1 MRRTI
6 ALAVATGLLWTA
18 SPAARGPSGTA
29 APQPPTRTIYV
40 SATDRNGA
48 SVPDLAGPDF
58 AVKEGGKVREVLQA
72 GPATRPMKIAIVID
86 DNGTGIFRY
95 GVGRFIQR
103 LHGRAEFALS
113 TVAGQFV
120 KLVDYTANGQELGE
134 VLAQL
139 VARPGTADGG
149 QLLEGIYET
158 AKDLERRKT
167 DRGVIVVLTVGG
179 EEHSPLPAHHVLDQ
193 LRKSGAA
200 LHVVSVSSS
209 ALRSMAAVQR
219 PSALLGENLNLN
231 EVLGDGP
238 KQSGGRRDEI
248 VATAG
253 LVAGLQQ
260 LAETLLTQY
269 AVQYARPQGTRS
281 DKLNVSVKRPGITVL
296 AAGARCRTGES
307 LIPNRRILESR
318 QRFEIA

>member
-1 MRRTI
+1 MRCTL
-6 ALAVATGLLWTA
+6 ALAMVASLLSAA
-18 SPAARGPSGTA
+18 SPVARGFGTSG
-29 APQPPTRTIYV
+29 PLQPATHTVYV
-40 SATDRNGA
+40 SATDRSGA
-48 SVPDLAGPDF
+48 VVLDLTGSDF
-58 AVKEGGKVREVLQA
+58 VVKEGGKAREVVQA

-95 GVGRFIQR
+95 GVGRFIQK

-113 TVAGQFV
+113 TVAGQFLKV
-120 KLVDYTANGQELGE
+120 TDYTANGQELGE
-134 VLAQL
+134 ALALL

-158 AKDLERRKT
+158 ARDLERRKT
-167 DRGVIVVLTVGG
+167 DRAVIVVLTVGG
-179 EEHSPLPAHHVLDQ
+179 EEHSSLPAHHVLDQ

-209 ALRSMAAVQR
+209 ALRSMAAVDK

-238 KQSGGRRDEI
+238 KQSGGVRSEI

-253 LVAGLQQ
+253 LVGGLQQ

-269 AVQYARPQGTRS
+269 AVEYARPEGAKA
-281 DKLNVSVKRPGITVL
+281 DKLSVSVKRPGINVR
-296 AAGARCRTGES
+296 APVR
-307 LIPNRRILESR
+307 IPDKK
-318 QRFEIA
+318 

>member
-1 MRRTI
+1 MF
-6 ALAVATGLLWTA
+6 ALALATALVSGA
-18 SPAARGPSGTA
+18 PAAPVA
-29 APQPPTRTIYV
+29 AEPQSLPAPPPTRTIYV
-40 SATDRNGA
+40 SATDRSGA
-48 SVPDLAGPDF
+48 SVPGLTGADF

-86 DNGTGIFRY
+86 DNGTGLFRY
-95 GVGRFIQR
+95 GAGRFIQR

-113 TVAGQFV
+113 TVAGQFL
-120 KLVDYTANGQELGE
+120 KMVDYTANGEELGE
-134 VLAQL
+134 ALSQL

-167 DRGVIVVLTVGG
+167 DRSVIVVLTVGG

-200 LHVVSVSSS
+200 LHVIAVSSS
-209 ALRSMAAVQR
+209 ALRSMEAVQR
-219 PSALLGENLNLN
+219 PSALLGENLNLS

-248 VATAG
+248 VASAG
-253 LVAGLQQ
+253 LVSGLQV

-269 AVQYARPQGTRS
+269 AVEYARAPGTRS
-281 DKLNVSVKRPGITVL
+281 DKLSVSVKKPGVSVR
-296 AAGARCRTGES
+296 APVRVPDR
-307 LIPNRRILESR
+307 
-318 QRFEIA
+318 

>member
-1 MRRTI
+1 MRCTL
-6 ALAVATGLLWTA
+6 ALAFATSLLSAA
-18 SPAARGPSGTA
+18 SPAARGASATPAS
-29 APQPPTRTIYV
+29 PQPLTHTVYV

-48 SVPDLAGPDF
+48 SVLDLTGSDF
-58 AVKEGGKVREVLQA
+58 AVKEGGKAREVLQA
-72 GPATRPMKIAIVID
+72 GPATRPMKIAILID

-95 GVGRFIQR
+95 GVGRFMQR
-103 LHGRAEFALS
+103 LQGRAEFALS
-113 TVAGQFV
+113 TVAGQHL
-120 KLVDYTANGQELGE
+120 KIVDYTANGQVLGDA
-134 VLAQL
+134 LAQL

-158 AKDLERRKT
+158 ARDLERRKT
-167 DRGVIVVLTVGG
+167 DRAVIVVLTVGG
-179 EEHSPLPAHHVLDQ
+179 EEHSSLPAHHVLDQ

-209 ALRSMAAVQR
+209 ALRSMAAVDR

-238 KQSGGRRDEI
+238 KQSGGVRGEI

-269 AVQYARPQGTRS
+269 AVEYTRPEGAKA
-281 DKLNVSVKRPGITVL
+281 DKLSVSVKRPGISVR
-296 AAGARCRTGES
+296 APVRVPDR
-307 LIPNRRILESR
+307 
-318 QRFEIA
+318 

>member
-1 MRRTI
+1 
-6 ALAVATGLLWTA
+6 
-18 SPAARGPSGTA
+18 
-29 APQPPTRTIYV
+29 
-40 SATDRNGA
+40 
-48 SVPDLAGPDF
+48 
-58 AVKEGGKVREVLQA
+58 
-72 GPATRPMKIAIVID
+72 MKIAIVVD

-120 KLVDYTANGQELGE
+120 KMVDYTANGQELGE

-269 AVQYARPQGTRS
+269 AVQYARPQGTKS

-296 AAGARCRTGES
+296 APVRVPDR
-307 LIPNRRILESR
+307 
-318 QRFEIA
+318 

>member
-1 MRRTI
+1 MRCTI
-6 ALAVATGLLWTA
+6 ALAVTTGLLWTA
-18 SPAARGPSGTA
+18 ALAARGPSGPA
-29 APQPPTRTIYV
+29 SPQSPTRTIYV

-48 SVPDLAGPDF
+48 PVRDLAGPDF
-58 AVKEGGKVREVLQA
+58 AVKEGGKTREVLQA
-72 GPATRPMKIAIVID
+72 GPATNPMKIAILID

-113 TVAGQFV
+113 TVAGQHLKV
-120 KLVDYTANGQELGE
+120 VDYTANGEVLGSA
-134 VLAQL
+134 LAQL

-158 AKDLERRKT
+158 ARDLERRGT
-167 DRGVIVVLTVGG
+167 GRAVIVVLTVGG

-193 LRKSGAA
+193 LRKSGAS

-209 ALRSMAAVQR
+209 ALRSMAEVQR

-269 AVQYARPQGTRS
+269 AVQYARPEGARA
-281 DKLNVSVKRPGITVL
+281 DKINVSVKRPGVSVR
-296 AAGARCRTGES
+296 APVRVPDR
-307 LIPNRRILESR
+307 
-318 QRFEIA
+318 

>member
-1 MRRTI
+1 
-6 ALAVATGLLWTA
+6 LAVTTGLLWTA
-18 SPAARGPSGTA
+18 ALAARGPSGPA
-29 APQPPTRTIYV
+29 SPQSPTRTIYV

-48 SVPDLAGPDF
+48 PVRDLAGPDF
-58 AVKEGGKVREVLQA
+58 AVKEGGKTREVLQA
-72 GPATRPMKIAIVID
+72 GPATNPMKIAILID

-113 TVAGQFV
+113 TVAGQHLKV
-120 KLVDYTANGQELGE
+120 VDYTANGEVLGSA
-134 VLAQL
+134 LAQL

-158 AKDLERRKT
+158 ARDLERRGT
-167 DRGVIVVLTVGG
+167 GRAVIVVLTVGG

-193 LRKSGAA
+193 LRKSGAS

-209 ALRSMAAVQR
+209 ALRSMAEVQR

-269 AVQYARPQGTRS
+269 AVQYARPEGARA
-281 DKLNVSVKRPGITVL
+281 DKINVSVKRPGVSVR
-296 AAGARCRTGES
+296 APVRVPDR
-307 LIPNRRILESR
+307 
-318 QRFEIA
+318 

>member
-1 MRRTI
+1 MRCTL
-6 ALAVATGLLWTA
+6 ALAIVASLWSAA
-18 SPAARGPSGTA
+18 SPVARGFGISGL
-29 APQPPTRTIYV
+29 PQPATQTVYV
-40 SATDRNGA
+40 SATDRSGA
-48 SVPDLAGPDF
+48 FVPDLTGSDF
-58 AVKEGGKVREVLQA
+58 AVKEGGKAREVVQA
-72 GPATRPMKIAIVID
+72 GPATRPIKIAIVID

-113 TVAGQFV
+113 TVAGQFLKV
-120 KLVDYTANGQELGE
+120 TDYTANGQELGE
-134 VLAQL
+134 ALAQL

-158 AKDLERRKT
+158 ARDLERRKT
-167 DRGVIVVLTVGG
+167 DRAVIVVLTVGG
-179 EEHSPLPAHHVLDQ
+179 EEHSSLPAHHVLDQ

-209 ALRSMAAVQR
+209 ALRSMAAVDK

-238 KQSGGRRDEI
+238 KQSGGVRSEI

-269 AVQYARPQGTRS
+269 AVEYARPEGAKA
-281 DKLNVSVKRPGITVL
+281 DKLSVSVKRPGISVR
-296 AAGARCRTGES
+296 APVR
-307 LIPNRRILESR
+307 IPDRKNP
-318 QRFEIA
+318 

>member
-1 MRRTI
+1 LRCTI
-6 ALAVATGLLWTA
+6 ALAVTTGLLWTA
-18 SPAARGPSGTA
+18 ALDARGPSGPA
-29 APQPPTRTIYV
+29 SPQSPTRTIYV

-48 SVPDLAGPDF
+48 PVRDLAGPDF
-58 AVKEGGKVREVLQA
+58 AVKEGGKTREVLQA
-72 GPATRPMKIAIVID
+72 GPATNPMKIAILID

-113 TVAGQFV
+113 TVAGQHLKV
-120 KLVDYTANGQELGE
+120 VDYTANGEVLGSA
-134 VLAQL
+134 LAQL

-158 AKDLERRKT
+158 ARDLERRGT
-167 DRGVIVVLTVGG
+167 GRAVIVVLTVGG

-193 LRKSGAA
+193 LRKSGAS

-209 ALRSMAAVQR
+209 ALRSMAEVQR

-269 AVQYARPQGTRS
+269 AVQYARPEGARA
-281 DKLNVSVKRPGITVL
+281 DKINVSVKRPGVSVR
-296 AAGARCRTGES
+296 APVRVPDR
-307 LIPNRRILESR
+307 
-318 QRFEIA
+318 

>member
-1 MRRTI
+1 MRCTF
-6 ALAVATGLLWTA
+6 ALALATALLSAA
-18 SPAARGPSGTA
+18 SPAAHRASGTP
-29 APQPPTRTIYV
+29 APPQSPTRTVYV

-48 SVPDLAGPDF
+48 SVPDLTAFDF
-58 AVKEGGKVREVLQA
+58 AVKEGGKTREVVQA
-72 GPATRPMKIAIVID
+72 GPAMRPMKIAILVD

-95 GVGRFIQR
+95 GAGRFMQR

-113 TVAGQFV
+113 TVAGQFL
-120 KLVDYTANGQELGE
+120 KIVDYTADGQVLGDA
-134 VLAQL
+134 LAQL

-219 PSALLGENLNLN
+219 PSALLGENLNLS

-253 LVAGLQQ
+253 LVSGLQQ

-269 AVQYARPQGTRS
+269 AVQYSRPEGS
-281 DKLNVSVKRPGITVL
+281 KADKLNVSVKKKGITVR
-296 AAGARCRTGES
+296 APVRVPDR
-307 LIPNRRILESR
+307 
-318 QRFEIA
+318 

>member
-1 MRRTI
+1 MSCTF
-6 ALAVATGLLWTA
+6 ALALATALLSA
-18 SPAARGPSGTA
+18 VSPAAHRVQGTP
-29 APQPPTRTIYV
+29 APPQSATRTVYV
-40 SATDRNGA
+40 SATDRNGE
-48 SVPDLAGPDF
+48 SVPDLTAADF
-58 AVKEGGKVREVLQA
+58 AVKEGGKAREVVQA
-72 GPATRPMKIAIVID
+72 GPAVRPMKIAILID

-95 GVGRFIQR
+95 GVGRFMQR

-113 TVAGQFV
+113 TVAGQHL
-120 KLVDYTANGQELGE
+120 KIVDYTADGRVLGDA
-134 VLAQL
+134 LAQL

-158 AKDLERRKT
+158 AKDLERRRT
-167 DRGVIVVLTVGG
+167 DRGIIVVLTVGG

-219 PSALLGENLNLN
+219 PSALLGENLNLS

-253 LVAGLQQ
+253 LVSGLQQ

-269 AVQYARPQGTRS
+269 AVEYSRPGGARA
-281 DKLNVSVKRPGITVL
+281 DKLSVSVKKKGISVR
-296 AAGARCRTGES
+296 APVRV
-307 LIPNRRILESR
+307 P
-318 QRFEIA
+318 

>member
-1 MRRTI
+1 MRCTL
-6 ALAVATGLLWTA
+6 ALAFVASLLPAA
-18 SPAARGPSGTA
+18 SPGARADQTPEFTPS
-29 APQPPTRTIYV
+29 PTHTVYV

-48 SVPDLAGPDF
+48 SVPDLTGSDF

-113 TVAGQFV
+113 TVAGQFL
-120 KLVDYTANGQELGE
+120 KILDYTANGQELGDA
-134 VLAQL
+134 LAQL

-158 AKDLERRKT
+158 ARDLERRKT
-167 DRGVIVVLTVGG
+167 DRAVIVVLTVGG
-179 EEHSPLPAHHVLDQ
+179 EEHSSLPAHHVLEE

-209 ALRSMAAVQR
+209 ALRSMAAVDK

-238 KQSGGRRDEI
+238 KQSGGVRSEI

-269 AVQYARPQGTRS
+269 AVEYVRPAGAKA
-281 DKLNVSVKRPGITVL
+281 DKLSVSVKRPGISVR
-296 AAGARCRTGES
+296 A
-307 LIPNRRILESR
+307 PVRIR
-318 QRFEIA
+318 DK

>member
-6 ALAVATGLLWTA
+6 ALAVATGLLSSA
-18 SPAARGPSGTA
+18 SPAARGPSGPA

-58 AVKEGGKVREVLQA
+58 AVKEGGKAREVLQA

-113 TVAGQFV
+113 TVAGQFLKV
-120 KLVDYTANGQELGE
+120 VDYTANGQELGDA
-134 VLAQL
+134 LAQL

-167 DRGVIVVLTVGG
+167 DRAVIVVLTVGG

-209 ALRSMAAVQR
+209 ALRSMAAVQQAVGAARGEPESQRGARRRTEAVGGAPRRDRGHRRAGRR
-219 PSALLGENLNLN
+219 PSAA
-231 EVLGDGP
+231 
-238 KQSGGRRDEI
+238 RRD
-248 VATAG
+248 AAD
-253 LVAGLQQ
+253 
-260 LAETLLTQY
+260 
-269 AVQYARPQGTRS
+269 AVCRPVRAARGER
-281 DKLNVSVKRPGITVL
+281 RPTSS
-296 AAGARCRTGES
+296 T
-307 LIPNRRILESR
+307 SR
-318 QRFEIA
+318 

>member
-1 MRRTI
+1 MRSTI
-6 ALAVATGLLWTA
+6 ALALATAVLQAAAA
-18 SPAARGPSGTA
+18 SAGEQPAAP
-29 APQPPTRTIYV
+29 PQALTRTVYV
-40 SATDRNGA
+40 SVTDRAGLAVPGLTGA
-48 SVPDLAGPDF
+48 DF
-58 AVKEGGKVREVLQA
+58 AVKEGGKARDVVQA

-103 LHGRAEFALS
+103 LLGRAEFALS
-113 TVAGQFV
+113 TVAGQHLKV
-120 KLVDYTANGQELGE
+120 IDYTPNAPELSE
-134 VLAQL
+134 ALAQL
-139 VARPGTADGG
+139 VARPATADGG
-149 QLLEGIYET
+149 QLLEGIFEV
-158 AKDLERRKT
+158 AKDLERRKAE
-167 DRGVIVVLTVGG
+167 RGILVVLTVGG

-200 LHVVSVSSS
+200 LHVVSVSRS
-209 ALRSMAAVQR
+209 ALRGMADVQK
-219 PSALLGENLNLN
+219 PAALLGENLNLS

-269 AVQYARPQGTRS
+269 AVQYARPDAGRSS
-281 DKLNVSVKRPGITVL
+281 DKLSVSVKRPGFSVR
-296 AAGARCRTGES
+296 APVRVPDR
-307 LIPNRRILESR
+307 
-318 QRFEIA
+318 

>member
-1 MRRTI
+1 LRCTI
-6 ALAVATGLLWTA
+6 ALAVTTGLLWTA
-18 SPAARGPSGTA
+18 ALAARGPSGPA
-29 APQPPTRTIYV
+29 SPQSPTRTIYV

-48 SVPDLAGPDF
+48 PVRDLAGPDF
-58 AVKEGGKVREVLQA
+58 AVKEGGKTREVLQA
-72 GPATRPMKIAIVID
+72 GPATNPMKIAILID

-113 TVAGQFV
+113 TVAGQHLKV
-120 KLVDYTANGQELGE
+120 VDYTANGEVLGSA
-134 VLAQL
+134 LAQL

-158 AKDLERRKT
+158 ARDLERRGT
-167 DRGVIVVLTVGG
+167 GRAVIVVLTVGG

-193 LRKSGAA
+193 LRKSGAS

-209 ALRSMAAVQR
+209 ALRSMAEVQR

-269 AVQYARPQGTRS
+269 AVQYARPEGARA
-281 DKLNVSVKRPGITVL
+281 DKINVSVKRPGVSVR
-296 AAGARCRTGES
+296 APVRVPDR
-307 LIPNRRILESR
+307 
-318 QRFEIA
+318 